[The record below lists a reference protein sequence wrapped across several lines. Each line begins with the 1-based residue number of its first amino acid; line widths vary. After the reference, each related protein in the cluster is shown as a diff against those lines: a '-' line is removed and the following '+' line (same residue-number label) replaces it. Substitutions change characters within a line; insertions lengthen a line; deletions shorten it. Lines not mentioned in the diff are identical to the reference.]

1 MIIKNNIGIMQGRL
15 LPKYK
20 DKFQAHPV
28 GYWDQEFNIVNNLGL
43 DCIEF
48 ILDYDLFEMNPLMNS
63 KGIKKIRKVED
74 ETGIKVTSIC
84 ADYFMKAPIHSND
97 FNVVDKSI
105 SVLEKLINN
114 ASQLNISD
122 IIIPCVD
129 QSSLKNKKDID
140 NFVNNI
146 KTVLNTAEIN
156 DINICLETDL
166 EPKVFSKML
175 DAIGSK
181 NITVNY
187 DTGNSAANG
196 YDPIEEFNAYG
207 DRITDL
213 HIKDRKFKG
222 QSVPLGTGNVEFN
235 KIFDLLSK
243 YEYKG
248 IIIFQAFR
256 DKEGLNIFKKQKNW
270 FFKNVNQFSI

>member
-1 MIIKNNIGIMQGRL
+1 
-15 LPKYK
+15 
-20 DKFQAHPV
+20 
-28 GYWDQEFNIVNNLGL
+28 
-43 DCIEF
+43 
-48 ILDYDLFEMNPLMNS
+48 MNPLMNS

-146 KTVLNTAEIN
+146 KV
-156 DINICLETDL
+156 
-166 EPKVFSKML
+166 
-175 DAIGSK
+175 
-181 NITVNY
+181 
-187 DTGNSAANG
+187 
-196 YDPIEEFNAYG
+196 
-207 DRITDL
+207 
-213 HIKDRKFKG
+213 
-222 QSVPLGTGNVEFN
+222 
-235 KIFDLLSK
+235 
-243 YEYKG
+243 
-248 IIIFQAFR
+248 
-256 DKEGLNIFKKQKNW
+256 
-270 FFKNVNQFSI
+270 